1 MELDKV
7 LNDFKIYKV
16 NVEGRSE
23 SSVNLYLSHI
33 KEFCKDMNITNYEE
47 FINVK
52 AQIIKDWLV
61 SQAQK
66 GNEPTTRNNK
76 LSAIKQI
83 YSYLELEKEIDVD
96 RRIDKIPNAK
106 TSTKEVKYADKDIA
120 NQLIK
125 CTKNQRTK
133 AAISIIECTGVR
145 FSELLQI
152 TRKDIERG
160 YATIVGKG
168 NKERTIWFNDDCIK
182 ICNKYIN
189 GKWKKIIDDTKVN
202 TDLLFISNNG
212 KILTK
217 QSFSTTLK
225 TCSRRIGLYWADEMS
240 PHKLRH
246 GFITE
251 KLNDGVPIQIV
262 RDAVGHSNISTTN
275 KYSHSKDDAVKQVML
290 NNYSFM
296 ERKEQ

>member
-189 GKWKKIIDDTKVN
+189 
-202 TDLLFISNNG
+202 
-212 KILTK
+212 
-217 QSFSTTLK
+217 
-225 TCSRRIGLYWADEMS
+225 
-240 PHKLRH
+240 
-246 GFITE
+246 
-251 KLNDGVPIQIV
+251 
-262 RDAVGHSNISTTN
+262 
-275 KYSHSKDDAVKQVML
+275 
-290 NNYSFM
+290 
-296 ERKEQ
+296 